1 MTMEEYF
8 AFEHGSPIRH
18 EFVAGEAF
26 AMVGESKRH
35 SRVAGNIL
43 ARCLEASREGPCRAF
58 MSGIKL
64 RLRDRVYYPDV
75 MVACGPELDDEYC
88 EEAPCLLVEVL
99 SRSTRRTD
107 QREKLAAYT
116 TIPSLGTYLLVEQR
130 RRLVDHYRRDAA
142 GHWQRDTLVD
152 EGAIALS
159 CPAITLTL
167 DEIYEGVTLPPP
179 DEALRVREEVPAQYR

>member
-1 MTMEEYF
+1 M
-8 AFEHGSPIRH
+8 
-18 EFVAGEAF
+18 
-26 AMVGESKRH
+26 
-35 SRVAGNIL
+35 N
-43 ARCLEASREGPCRAF
+43 
-58 MSGIKL
+58 GIKL

-75 MVACGPELDDEYC
+75 MVSCGPELDDEYC

-99 SRSTRRTD
+99 SRATRRTD

-116 TIPSLGTYLLVEQR
+116 AIPSLDTYLLIEQR

-142 GHWQRDTLVD
+142 GLWQRDTLVD

-159 CPAITLTL
+159 CPAITLAP

-179 DEALRVREEVPAQYR
+179 DETLRVREEVPAAYR